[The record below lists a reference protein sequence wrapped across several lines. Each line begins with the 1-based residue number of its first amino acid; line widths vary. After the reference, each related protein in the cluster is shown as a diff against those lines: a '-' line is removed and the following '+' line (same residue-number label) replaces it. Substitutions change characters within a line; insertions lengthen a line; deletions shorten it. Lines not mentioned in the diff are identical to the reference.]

1 MLQIFYKEKPIII
14 SDNKTDL
21 KNSLMIKLELLNN
34 IDLIKLLN
42 KKNIGSIGILSENEK
57 SVISAFKN
65 KFPELK
71 SYKLNSLCE
80 HFNIELKNHH
90 RAYEDAKATFELF
103 KILNE
108 K

>member
-1 MLQIFYKEKPIII
+1 MYF
-14 SDNKTDL
+14 
-21 KNSLMIKLELLNN
+21 
-34 IDLIKLLN
+34 
-42 KKNIGSIGILSENEK
+42 
-57 SVISAFKN
+57 FKFQN

-90 RAYEDAKATFELF
+90 RAYDDAKATFELF

-108 K
+108 NKKYLISVTGPTAVGKTNLSIEIAKKFNSEIISFDSRQFYKEMTIGTCS